1 MQFIKWTKP
10 AAKRKANILKYWTKR
25 NGSPTYSAKIEN
37 ESNKA
42 ETLIS
47 ANPFIGTEVEDLKD
61 VRRLFIMKYYSLFY
75 RVKEN
80 HVEILSFWDNRQ
92 DPEKIE
98 L

>member
-42 ETLIS
+42 ETLIL
-47 ANPFIGTEVEDLKD
+47 ANPFIGTE
-61 VRRLFIMKYYSLFY
+61 S
-75 RVKEN
+75 
-80 HVEILSFWDNRQ
+80 
-92 DPEKIE
+92 
-98 L
+98 